1 MILLSINGMGDLLL
15 NFILGVESAS
25 GQYATPNCY
34 FRLHSSPQISFGT
47 LLSANDE
54 CEIKQRKVT
63 NIFLLCQ
70 NPLINLCIRRDIC
83 HL

>member
-1 MILLSINGMGDLLL
+1 MPSSFLMAYFFSAETGTLILLSINGMGDLLL

-54 CEIKQRKVT
+54 CEIKQ
-63 NIFLLCQ
+63 
-70 NPLINLCIRRDIC
+70 
-83 HL
+83 